1 MALRGLER
9 ERDGTWFLP
18 AVGRDL
24 TRPLG
29 RSSALRIPGVERPLR
44 LSPNRMSTLSRGL
57 VANLRYDL
65 PASIVVFLVAVPLC
79 LGIALASGAPLFAGI
94 IAGIVGGIVVG
105 ALSGSPLGVSGPAAG
120 LAVIVLTAIEDLGA
134 FEIFLAA
141 VVLSGLIQI
150 ALGFLK
156 AGVIGYYF
164 PTSVIKGM
172 LAGIGVIIVLKQIP
186 HAFGYDA
193 DPEGSLT
200 FQQPDGQNT
209 FSELVNMFNFVSPAA
224 VIVTLVALGI
234 LIVWA
239 RPGVA
244 NHKVLGL
251 VPGPLLAVGVSIALA
266 LAFAGGG
273 LAFRPDQLVQIPV
286 AGSLSEVAGLFTLP
300 EFSAMARPEVWVVAA
315 TIAVVG
321 SLETLLCVEATDKL
335 DPFKRV
341 TPTNRELKAQGV
353 GNAISGLV
361 GGLPITQVI
370 VRSSANIQAGGR
382 TKGSAIAHG
391 VLLLVCALAIP
402 TLLNLIP
409 LAALAAILFV
419 VGYKLARPAV
429 VKQMWAGGWTQ
440 FVPFIVTVL
449 GIVFTDLL
457 VGILMG
463 LSVAVVIILFQAWR
477 TPFSL
482 DDDGHEPGH
491 PVRMELPQHVAFFNK
506 ASIQHTLNDVPDGA
520 HVIIDARL
528 AQYVDP
534 DVVETIRDFQTNAET
549 RDIEVEVLG
558 EIGGR
563 APDPIDRLHTTA
575 RDRLTASAERR
586 RPGDGQGG
594 PVPELAPPASA

>member
-1 MALRGLER
+1 MSSSLDRG
-9 ERDGTWFLP
+9 
-18 AVGRDL
+18 V
-24 TRPLG
+24 
-29 RSSALRIPGVERPLR
+29 
-44 LSPNRMSTLSRGL
+44 
-57 VANLRYDL
+57 VANLRHDL

-79 LGIALASGAPLFAGI
+79 LGIALASGAPLFSGI
-94 IAGIVGGIVVG
+94 IAGIIGGIVVG
-105 ALSGSPLGVSGPAAG
+105 LLSGSPLGVSGPAAG

-141 VVLSGLIQI
+141 VVLSGVIQVV
-150 ALGFLK
+150 LGFLR

-200 FQQPDGQNT
+200 YQQPDGQNT
-209 FSELVNMFNFVSPAA
+209 FSELINMFNYVSPGA
-224 VIVTLVALGI
+224 VIVTLVALAI
-234 LIVWA
+234 LIIWA
-239 RPGVA
+239 RPGVS

-251 VPGPLLAVGVSIALA
+251 VPGPLLAVGVSIGLA
-266 LAFAGGG
+266 VAFAGTD
-273 LAFRPDQLVQIPV
+273 LAFRANQLVQIPI

-300 EFSAMARPEVWVVAA
+300 DFSAMLRPDIWVVAA

-335 DPFKRV
+335 DPYKRV

-353 GNAISGLV
+353 GNAISGLI

-382 TKGSAIAHG
+382 TKSSAIAHG
-391 VLLLVCALAIP
+391 VLLLVCVLAIP

-409 LAALAAILFV
+409 LSALAAILFV

-440 FVPFIVTVL
+440 FVPFIVTIL

-457 VGILMG
+457 IGILMG
-463 LSVAVVIILFQAWR
+463 LAVAVVIILYQSYL

-491 PVRMELPQHVAFFNK
+491 PVRLELPQHVAFFNK
-506 ASIQHTLNDVPDGA
+506 ASIQHTLNEVPDGA
-520 HVIIDARL
+520 HVIIDGRL
-528 AQYVDP
+528 AQFVDP
-534 DVVETIRDFQTNAET
+534 DVVEIIDDFQTNAET

-558 EIGGR
+558 SVLGR
-563 APDPIDRLHTTA
+563 SPDPIDRLQTTA
-575 RDRLTASAERR
+575 RDRLAASAERR
-586 RPGDGQGG
+586 VNGNGNATG
-594 PVPELAPPASA
+594 PSADAQEGTNPAVAPPVSS